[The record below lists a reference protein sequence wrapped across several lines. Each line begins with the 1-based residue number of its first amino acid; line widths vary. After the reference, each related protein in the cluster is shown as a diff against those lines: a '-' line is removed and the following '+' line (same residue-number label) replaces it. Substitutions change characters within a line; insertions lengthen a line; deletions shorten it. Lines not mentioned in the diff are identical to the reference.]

1 MSTLQ
6 GGSFAGMTV
15 ISKFSALPSDYA
27 SWMMGLEF
35 TDNNPAKVLITG
47 GNVETVYDQSGQGRD
62 YTQTVAASRP
72 LFTAGLG
79 ATFFDDFLE
88 STINMPTD
96 SSGTLFMVLRFDRAS
111 TDEYLFSK
119 GDGTVGDGN
128 SYSIFKPAANTKRT
142 ILATGASPGIQ
153 GNIPVSDTTTFRV
166 YCFQKNQIYQNQMQE
181 DITVIGA
188 GGNNLWF
195 VSPSGGTQRMCIA
208 KRAVTWAAG
217 IGSVAYVPSLNNQ
230 F

>member
-1 MSTLQ
+1 
-6 GGSFAGMTV
+6 
-15 ISKFSALPSDYA
+15 
-27 SWMMGLEF
+27 
-35 TDNNPAKVLITG
+35 
-47 GNVETVYDQSGQGRD
+47 
-62 YTQTVAASRP
+62 
-72 LFTAGLG
+72 
-79 ATFFDDFLE
+79 
-88 STINMPTD
+88 MPTD

-128 SYSIFKPAANTKRT
+128 SYSMFKPSANTKRT

-208 KRAVTWAAG
+208 KRAGTIANYGRFTCKAIHYMDTALANVDIIKIVNGLRNFYG
-217 IGSVAYVPSLNNQ
+217 I
-230 F
+230 